1 MPVIRKDTEHDEL
14 KSMLQTMRQENAAS
28 SQELKAKLEAIEKK
42 QIESEKREEGRK
54 YLDNLVLIHE
64 TDMNDNGKPGLRSVR
79 TKVLNFE
86 TRLTGIGLL
95 VAGDIILRVVQF
107 FLEKS

>member
-14 KSMLQTMRQENAAS
+14 KSMIGEIKTLIAEVRKE
-28 SQELKAKLEAIEKK
+28 
-42 QIESEKREEGRK
+42 QIEAGKREVARK
-54 YLDNLVLIHE
+54 YLDDLVVIHE
-64 TDMNDNGKPGLRSVR
+64 QDMNDNGKPGLRSVR

>member
-14 KSMLQTMRQENAAS
+14 KSMMGEIKTLIAEVRKE
-28 SQELKAKLEAIEKK
+28 
-42 QIESEKREEGRK
+42 QIEAGKREVARK
-54 YLDNLVLIHE
+54 YLDDLVVIHE
-64 TDMNDNGKPGLRSVR
+64 QDMNDNGKPGLRSVR

>member
-14 KSMLQTMRQENAAS
+14 KSMMGEIKTLIAEVRKE
-28 SQELKAKLEAIEKK
+28 
-42 QIESEKREEGRK
+42 QIEAGKREVARK
-54 YLDNLVLIHE
+54 YLDDWVVIHE
-64 TDMNDNGKPGLRSVR
+64 QDMNDNGKPGLRSVR

>member
-1 MPVIRKDTEHDEL
+1 MPTMRKDTEHDEL
-14 KSMLQTMRQENAAS
+14 KAMMSEIKTLIAEVRKE
-28 SQELKAKLEAIEKK
+28 
-42 QIESEKREEGRK
+42 QIEAGKREVARK
-54 YLDNLVLIHE
+54 YLDDLVVIHE
-64 TDMNDNGKPGLRSVR
+64 ADMNDNGKPGLRSVR

>member
-1 MPVIRKDTEHDEL
+1 MIRKDTEHDEL
-14 KSMLQTMRQENAAS
+14 KSMMGEIKTLIAEVRKE
-28 SQELKAKLEAIEKK
+28 
-42 QIESEKREEGRK
+42 QIEAGKREVARK
-54 YLDNLVLIHE
+54 YLDDLVVIHE
-64 TDMNDNGKPGLRSVR
+64 QDMNDNGKPGLRSVR